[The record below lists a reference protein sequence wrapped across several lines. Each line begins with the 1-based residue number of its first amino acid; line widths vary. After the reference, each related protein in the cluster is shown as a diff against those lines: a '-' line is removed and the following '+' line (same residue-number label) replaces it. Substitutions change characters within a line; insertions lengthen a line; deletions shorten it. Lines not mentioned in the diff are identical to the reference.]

1 MTHAQPN
8 PATPADTQNAVRTL
22 VPLLTDRARSAFELC
37 DLTGLSLDALAQIVE
52 SEAVQ
57 SALTNLRRIARVRH
71 DFLTAEADLIATG
84 ALLDLANAPTDSPRA
99 ADQSRK
105 AAKELRARKP
115 ARPVKAERIAT
126 QDPEPPTNPTPDTD
140 TPAMRNVNRGVPQAA
155 QPAPSRARATTMRP
169 SPTQLRAA
177 NGSDR
182 PP

>member
-8 PATPADTQNAVRTL
+8 PAGPADTQNAVRTL

-105 AAKELRARKP
+105 AAKELRARKAANP
-115 ARPVKAERIAT
+115 TKAERPAT
-126 QDPEPPTNPTPDTD
+126 HNPDPPTAPMPNSTTPT
-140 TPAMRNVNRGVPQAA
+140 MKVEGRGVPPDP
-155 QPAPSRARATTMRP
+155 QPVPRRARATTSRP
-169 SPTQLRAA
+169 SPNKLRAA